1 MSEQI
6 RDIRWVRAW
15 PGAYLFTM
23 LAVLAAVLGGACWLM
38 GEYQWVWTPL
48 ERAYFKGYAVSG
60 LDLSILPHQHRFNV
74 LVERDGRPV
83 TQQELDRG
91 MAVAWTVGTIND
103 KEWHSWLRTNIY
115 DGKDVADLLT
125 PALYWFAVSLAL
137 LLPVGGWL
145 DLRRARERR
154 DGIVLRGAALVSRQG
169 FHLRYRRNKGVGWL
183 TAGEPRFLERWMFPL
198 EEQRMVRT
206 ERRREDHHFLL
217 AGDTGAGKTNL
228 IRQMMRQVRDRGE
241 VFVAYDPAH
250 EYVSEFL
257 DPDTDVIIN
266 PFDARCPGW
275 SLTDELAHE
284 GEAAAIAKAMLP
296 DVIRGRKQDPFF
308 LSKGRAVLK
317 RLLELRPSMEQLWGW
332 LVNLDQEIDRLV
344 RGSPVANDLSG
355 RAFPQ
360 RAGIMGKCTEAG
372 EFVELLA
379 RVASREKRWSAEQWV
394 RDGGGS
400 VFITSTPR
408 TRDALRPLISVLL
421 DVLVMKLAAR
431 EDASKRPVWVFA
443 DEVGALEPIP
453 KLPEAITQT
462 RKANLRLVVGIQG
475 RTQVEARYD
484 LEAEAMLSQPY
495 TKVLMRMSEP
505 KSAEWGS
512 RLIGDQEAEDMREGR
527 TRGMRDTKNATTEIR
542 SRPAVMPSEIQNLPD
557 GWGFLRIPGLCVKL
571 EFPYIPP
578 KAVHP
583 GFVPCEG
590 AAAALPE
597 LSAPVAAE
605 EAPAEAVEL
614 PEWGQA

>member
-1 MSEQI
+1 MSEPV

-23 LAVLAAVLGGACWLM
+23 LAVLAALLGGVCWLM
-38 GEYQWVWTPL
+38 GEYQLVWTPL

-74 LVERDGRPV
+74 LVDRDGRAV
-83 TQQELDRG
+83 TQEELDG
-91 MAVAWTVGTIND
+91 GTAVAWTVGTIND
-103 KEWHSWLRTNIY
+103 KQWHAWLRANIY

-125 PALYWFAVSLAL
+125 PALYWFAGSLAL
-137 LLPVGGWL
+137 LLPIGGWL

-154 DGIVLRGAALVSRQG
+154 EGIVLRGAELVSRQA
-169 FHLRYRRNKGVGWL
+169 FHIRYRRNKGVGWL
-183 TAGEPRFLERWMFPL
+183 TAGDPTFLERWMLPL

-241 VFVAYDPAH
+241 DFVAYDPAR
-250 EYVSEFL
+250 EYVAEFF
-257 DPDTDVIIN
+257 DPDRDTIMN
-266 PFDARCPGW
+266 PFDVRSPSW
-275 SLTDELAHE
+275 SLSEELAHE
-284 GEAAAIAKAMLP
+284 GEAAAIAKAILP

-317 RLLELRPSMEQLWGW
+317 RLLELKPSMEELWGW
-332 LVNLDQEIDRLV
+332 LVNLDREIDRLV

-379 RVASREKRWSAEQWV
+379 KVASREKRWSAEQWV

-400 VFITSTPR
+400 VFITSTPP

-421 DVLVMKLAAR
+421 DILVMKLAAR
-431 EDASKRPVWVFA
+431 EDAGKRPVWVFA
-443 DEVGALEPIP
+443 DEIGALEPIP

-462 RKANLRLVVGIQG
+462 RKANLRLVLGIQG
-475 RTQVEARYD
+475 RTQLEARYD

-527 TRGMRDTKNATTEIR
+527 TRGMRESKNATTEIR

-557 GWGFLRIPGLCVKL
+557 MWGFLRIPGVCVKL
-571 EFPYIPP
+571 EFPFIVPGP
-578 KAVHP
+578 TQA
-583 GFVPCEG
+583 GFVP
-590 AAAALPE
+590 
-597 LSAPVAAE
+597 
-605 EAPAEAVEL
+605 AEAESVEL
-614 PEWGQA
+614 PEMFAEPVAVAEEPPPSLPEWQS